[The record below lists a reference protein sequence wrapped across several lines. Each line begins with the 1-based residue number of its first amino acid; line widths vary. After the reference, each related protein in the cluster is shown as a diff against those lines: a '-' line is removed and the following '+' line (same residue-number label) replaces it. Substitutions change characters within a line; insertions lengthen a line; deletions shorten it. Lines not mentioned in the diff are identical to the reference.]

1 MAVLATLAIHPSP
14 AIANPRLYGFIDV
27 VHYSRLK
34 GTLSLGM
41 VYFASPEERASYKA
55 SMTEWHEC
63 FSRLNEL
70 AELHGR
76 ARPMLPN
83 NTPDVVAAKALD
95 DEREATIDEFEK
107 CKRRMGKAENV
118 IGRDGNAGAVSGVVP
133 LIGSVIHVPTKDVST
148 MLDDSGRPDLEKCY
162 AFLMTHPLLA
172 AAGAA
177 PEKA

>member
-1 MAVLATLAIHPSP
+1 MAILATLATHPSSD
-14 AIANPRLYGFIDV
+14 IVNPRLYGFIDIMQ
-27 VHYSRLK
+27 YSRLK

-41 VYFASPEERASYKA
+41 VYFASLRERAAYKA
-55 SMTEWHEC
+55 SMADWHEC
-63 FSRLNEL
+63 FGRLNEL

-76 ARPMLPN
+76 ARPMLPS
-83 NTPDVVAAKALD
+83 NTPDVEAAKALD

-118 IGRDGNAGAVSGVVP
+118 IGRDGNPGSVSGVVP
-133 LIGSVIHVPTKDVST
+133 MIGCVIHVPTKDVSS

-172 AAGAA
+172 AAGDA